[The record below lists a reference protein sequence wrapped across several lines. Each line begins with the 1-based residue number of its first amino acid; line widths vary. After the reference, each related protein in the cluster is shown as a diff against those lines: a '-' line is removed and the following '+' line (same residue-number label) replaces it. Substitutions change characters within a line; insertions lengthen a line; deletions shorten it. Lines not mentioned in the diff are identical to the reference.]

1 MADNQK
7 LSNRA
12 GLPPLLAQLQQK
24 LKDKFERETVQ
35 LPGSEPKSNDYESE
49 EVLLDDV
56 FVKLN
61 ILSKSQLDRIAGHE
75 AAQGSVSEMERMA
88 HTFSRGA
95 ARKKPIQLGQI
106 LRLASKRRRRLLK
119 MLGVRVLALAGA
131 GVGKTTSF
139 LKKGALE
146 WAEGNIWKNID
157 LLFALPLRKPSV
169 HLAKTLAELL
179 DLEGHGFHRQTDRE
193 EICDYIS
200 KNLNR
205 VCIILDGLDEVNLS
219 QCSDFVLEII
229 QGVSMDGVRLIVTSR
244 PSIPVL
250 QLAKKHPFNERLEVL
265 GFSQEDV
272 AQYVGKVLRS
282 DDAEEVMKQV
292 NATPS
297 LAGLMQIPLNAANIC
312 MLYRQ
317 GVKTLPTSMPS
328 VVTSVIHQVIK
339 QNQGKDLD
347 SMDADEDFLELDPML
362 LDPVKE
368 LAAFAFCTLVHKVFV
383 FEKCHFIQHKLSK
396 EALSLG
402 LLVAC
407 DKNSPH
413 SQPQFVFYHLSMHEG
428 LAAHHVAS
436 FLTCADDVT
445 WLVDTLGGLSGHL
458 NTFWRFLAAKLD
470 LPSVNS
476 MIGALLSTPNI
487 KTGSGGQYLVDE
499 TAGSIEIGLV
509 SRCLVN
515 ESEGSKDEHT
525 SGVRHFLSASHFEIR
540 NLADDISSHMDITSA
555 ETLAERLLKGVVPGS
570 GTAAVR
576 AAMQQGRPLTGV
588 EFLRE
593 LLFFW
598 KSRVPRASSHM
609 LYCAISDFDKAMA
622 TKCFPD
628 FGSLTASCSDSQSRK
643 PVYQNSEDGKQL
655 LLLSCHCYREFCTS
669 NGVFPIMERLYLAL
683 EKSSSFDLAQSHLTS
698 SDCQA
703 VGLVLQH
710 YNSVISVISFVFCEL
725 GDIGY
730 SQLAGGLE
738 MCRNLRLLL
747 LKGNNLTD
755 QHASHIAMVI
765 RNNAATLRN
774 LDTSFNK
781 LSSAGNAEMHNHTHR
796 CEQLRIIGMGGSGC
810 TDSSLNISTLC
821 TVLSGC
827 QHVTELFLTEYSLD
841 VEGLVQLFT
850 LLSGRECTCLSLG
863 KIGLDESYAPV
874 INLLLQDHRDFL
886 GYLVLTGND
895 LSLEFLFNIYDELRQ
910 CTRLQ
915 QCHLGNCGLSSM
927 SLSVL
932 ASSLPYWPELKTLV
946 LASNDF
952 TEAADVCESFV
963 AAVQSCTELQKLF
976 MPDRGFVNA
985 DFAAALDALADD
997 RLKVVFE
1004 DGSYW
1009 YMDCDD
1015 GGTSSGCFVEDEEES
1030 DDDSD

>member
-1 MADNQK
+1 MAENQK

-24 LKDKFERETVQ
+24 LKDKFEKETVQ

-49 EVLLDDV
+49 EVLLGDV

-61 ILSKSQLDRIAGHE
+61 ILSKSELDQIAGHE

-95 ARKKPIQLGQI
+95 ARMKSIQLGQI

-119 MLGVRVLALAGA
+119 KLGVRVLALAGA

-146 WAEGNIWKNID
+146 WAEGNIWTNID

-169 HLAKTLAELL
+169 HLAKTMAELL

-205 VCIILDGLDEVNLS
+205 VCIILDGLDEINLS
-219 QCSDFVLEII
+219 QCSDFVLEIV

-272 AQYVGKVLRS
+272 AQYVGKVLQS

-292 NATPS
+292 NGSPS

-312 MLYRQ
+312 MLYRS
-317 GVKTLPTSMPS
+317 GVKTLPTSMPPI
-328 VVTSVIHQVIK
+328 VTSVIHQVIK

-368 LAAFAFCTLVHKVFV
+368 LAAFAFRTLVDKVLV
-383 FEKCHFIQHKLSK
+383 FEKRHFVEHKLSK

-436 FLTCADDVT
+436 FLTCTDDVT

-487 KTGSGGQYLVDE
+487 ETGSGGQCLVDE
-499 TAGSIEIGLV
+499 TAGSIEY
-509 SRCLVN
+509 
-515 ESEGSKDEHT
+515 HA
-525 SGVRHFLSASHFEIR
+525 SGVRHFLSASHAEICK
-540 NLADDISSHMDITSA
+540 LADNISSHMDISSA
-555 ETLAERLLKGVVPGS
+555 ERLAERLLEGVVPGS

-576 AAMQQGRPLTGV
+576 AVMQQGRPLTGV

-609 LYCAISDFDKAMA
+609 LHCAISDFDKTMA

-628 FGSLTASCSDSQSRK
+628 FGRLTADSSSRK

-655 LLLSCHCYREFCTS
+655 LLLSCHCYREFCIS
-669 NGVFPIMERLYLAL
+669 NGVFPIMESLYLAL
-683 EKSSSFDLAQSHLTS
+683 EKSSLFHFDHSHLTL

-703 VGLVLQH
+703 VGLVLQR
-710 YNSVISVISFVFCEL
+710 YYSVISGASFVSCEL
-725 GDIGY
+725 GDVGY
-730 SQLAGGLE
+730 SQLADGVE
-738 MCRNLRLLL
+738 MCRNLKILRLQ
-747 LKGNNLTD
+747 GNNLTD

-765 RNNAATLRN
+765 RNNAATLIN

-781 LSSAGNAEMHNHTHR
+781 FSSAGNAAMHNHTHR
-796 CEQLRIIGMGGSGC
+796 CEQLCVIGMGGSGC
-810 TDSSLNISTLC
+810 TDSSLNITTLC

-827 QHVTELFLTEYSLD
+827 QHVTRLYLAEYSLD

-850 LLSGRECTCLSLG
+850 LLSGRECTHLTLS

-874 INLLLQDHRDFL
+874 IKLLLQYHRDWL
-886 GYLVLTGND
+886 KCLILTGND
-895 LSLEFLFNIYDELRQ
+895 LSLEFLFNIYDGLCR

-915 QCHLGNCGLSSM
+915 HCHLANCGLSSM

-932 ASSLPYWPELKTLV
+932 ASLLPYWPELETLG
-946 LASNDF
+946 LANNDF
-952 TEAADVCESFV
+952 TEVADVCESFV
-963 AAVQSCTELQKLF
+963 AAVQSCTELQTLL

-997 RLKVVFE
+997 RLKVLFE
-1004 DGSYW
+1004 DESYW
-1009 YMDCDD
+1009 QMDCDD
-1015 GGTSSGCFVEDEEES
+1015 GGTSSGFSVEDEEES
-1030 DDDSD
+1030 DDDSA

>member
-12 GLPPLLAQLQQK
+12 GLPPLLAQLRQK
-24 LKDKFERETVQ
+24 LKDKFEKETVQ

-95 ARKKPIQLGQI
+95 ARMKPIQLGQI

-119 MLGVRVLALAGA
+119 KLGVRVLALAGA

-169 HLAKTLAELL
+169 HLAKNLAELL

-272 AQYVGKVLRS
+272 AQFVGKILRS

-292 NATPS
+292 NASPS

-312 MLYRQ
+312 MLYRS
-317 GVKTLPTSMPS
+317 GVKILPTSMPS

-339 QNQGKDLD
+339 QNQEKNLEEL
-347 SMDADEDFLELDPML
+347 DADEDFSKLDPML

-368 LAAFAFCTLVHKVFV
+368 LAAFAFRTLVDKVLV
-383 FEKCHFIQHKLSK
+383 FEKRHFIEHKLSK

-487 KTGSGGQYLVDE
+487 ETGP
-499 TAGSIEIGLV
+499 V
-509 SRCLVN
+509 SQCLVE
-515 ESEGSKDEHT
+515 ESEGSKDQHT
-525 SGVRHFLSASHFEIR
+525 SAVRHLFSASHAEICK
-540 NLADDISSHMDITSA
+540 LTDDISSHIDITSA
-555 ETLAERLLKGVVPGS
+555 ERLAERLLEGVVPGS

-609 LYCAISDFDKAMA
+609 LHCAISDFDKAMA

-628 FGSLTASCSDSQSRK
+628 FGGLTASCSDSQPRE
-643 PVYQNSEDGKQL
+643 PVNPESEDGQQL
-655 LLLSCHCYREFCTS
+655 VLVSCHCYREFCIS
-669 NGVFPIMERLYLAL
+669 NGVFPIMESLYLAL
-683 EKSSSFDLAQSHLTS
+683 EKSSSFDLARSHLTL

-703 VGLVLQH
+703 VGLALQH
-710 YNSVISVISFVFCEL
+710 YNSAISQISFFFCAL
-725 GDIGY
+725 DDVGY
-730 SQLAGGLE
+730 SQLADGLE
-738 MCRNLRLLL
+738 LCRNLKVLHLQ
-747 LKGNNLTD
+747 GNNLTD
-755 QHASHIAMVI
+755 QHASRITIVI
-765 RNNAATLRN
+765 RNNAATLRK

-781 LSSAGNAEMHNHTHR
+781 FSSAGNATMHQHTHR
-796 CEQLRIIGMGGSGC
+796 CEQLRTIGMGGSGC
-810 TDSSLNISTLC
+810 TDTSLNISTLC

-827 QHVTELFLTEYSLD
+827 QHVTVFYLAEYSLD

-850 LLSGRECTCLSLG
+850 LLSSRECRCLGLRR
-863 KIGLDESYAPV
+863 IGLDVSYAPV
-874 INLLLQDHRDFL
+874 IKLLLQDHRDFL
-886 GYLVLTGND
+886 KYLSLAGND
-895 LSLEFLFNIYDELRQ
+895 LSLEFLFNIYDELCQ
-910 CTRLQ
+910 CTYLQ
-915 QCHLGNCGLSSM
+915 VCHLANCGLSSM

-932 ASSLPYWPELKTLV
+932 ASLLPYWPQLTTLA
-946 LASNDF
+946 LQNNDF

-963 AAVQSCTELQKLF
+963 AAVQSCAELKLLI
-976 MPDRGFVNA
+976 MTDRGFVNA
-985 DFAAALDALADD
+985 DLAAALDALADD

-1004 DGSYW
+1004 DESYW
-1009 YMDCDD
+1009 HMDCDN
-1015 GGTSSGCFVEDEEES
+1015 GGTSSGFSVEVEEES
-1030 DDDSD
+1030 DDDSA

>member
-1 MADNQK
+1 MADLK
-7 LSNRA
+7 KTVPTETK
-12 GLPPLLAQLQQK
+12 LPPQLAQLQQK
-24 LKDKFERETVQ
+24 LKDKYVKETVQ
-35 LPGSEPKSNDYESE
+35 LPGSEPKSNDYESK

-95 ARKKPIQLGQI
+95 ARMKPIQLGQI

-119 MLGVRVLALAGA
+119 KLGVRVLALAGA

-146 WAEGNIWKNID
+146 WAQGNIWENID

-169 HLAKTLAELL
+169 HLAKNLAELL

-205 VCIILDGLDEVNLS
+205 VCIILDGLDEINLS

-272 AQYVGKVLRS
+272 AQYVGKILRS

-292 NATPS
+292 NASPS

-312 MLYRQ
+312 MLYRS

-328 VVTSVIHQVIK
+328 VVTSVLHQVIK
-339 QNQGKDLD
+339 QNQEKKLEE
-347 SMDADEDFLELDPML
+347 MDADEDFSKLDPMM

-368 LAAFAFCTLVHKVFV
+368 LAAFAFRTLVDKVLV
-383 FEKCHFIQHKLSK
+383 FEKHHFIEHKLSK

-428 LAAHHVAS
+428 LAAYHVAS

-470 LPSVNS
+470 RLSVNS
-476 MIGALLSTPNI
+476 MIGALLSTLN
-487 KTGSGGQYLVDE
+487 
-499 TAGSIEIGLV
+499 IEIGLV
-509 SRCLVN
+509 SRCQLE
-515 ESEGSKDEHT
+515 ESEGSKDQHT
-525 SGVRHFLSASHFEIR
+525 SGVRHFLSASHIDICK
-540 NLADDISSHMDITSA
+540 LADDISSHMDISSA
-555 ETLAERLLKGVVPGS
+555 ERLAERLLEGVVPGS

-576 AAMQQGRPLTGV
+576 AAMQQGRALTGV

-609 LYCAISDFDKAMA
+609 LHCAISDFNKAMA

-628 FGSLTASCSDSQSRK
+628 FGGLTASCSDSQSRK
-643 PVYQNSEDGKQL
+643 PVDHRSVDGQQL
-655 LLLSCHCYREFCTS
+655 LLLSCHCYREFCIS
-669 NGVFPIMERLYLAL
+669 NGVFPIMESLYLAL
-683 EKSSSFDLAQSHLTS
+683 EGSYLFTFAQSHLTL

-710 YNSVISVISFVFCEL
+710 YNSVISRIVFFFCEI

-730 SQLAGGLE
+730 SQLADGLE
-738 MCRNLRLLL
+738 ICGNLQSLYLV
-747 LKGNNLTD
+747 GNNLTD
-755 QHASHIAMVI
+755 QHASHIAVVI
-765 RNNAATLRN
+765 RNNAATLMN

-781 LSSAGNAEMHNHTHR
+781 FSSAGNAAMHNHTHR
-796 CEQLRIIGMGGSGC
+796 CEPLRTIGMGGSGC

-827 QHVTELFLTEYSLD
+827 QHVVRLDLIEYSLD
-841 VEGLVQLFT
+841 LEGLVQLFT
-850 LLSGRECTCLSLG
+850 LLSGRECICLSLS

-886 GYLVLTGND
+886 EYLSLSGND
-895 LSLEFLFNIYDELRQ
+895 LSLEFLFNIYDELCQ

-915 QCHLGNCGLSSM
+915 QCHLANCGLSSM

-932 ASSLPYWPELKTLV
+932 ASLLPYWPKLDTLV
-946 LASNDF
+946 LANNDF

-963 AAVQSCTELQKLF
+963 AAVQSCAVLRLLI

-985 DFAAALDALADD
+985 DLAAALDALADN
-997 RLKVVFE
+997 RLEVSFE
-1004 DGSYW
+1004 DDSYW
-1009 YMDCDD
+1009 HMDSDD
-1015 GGTSSGCFVEDEEES
+1015 GGTSSGFSVEDEEES
-1030 DDDSD
+1030 DDDSA

>member
-24 LKDKFERETVQ
+24 LKDKFEKETVQ

-95 ARKKPIQLGQI
+95 ARMKPIQLGQI

-119 MLGVRVLALAGA
+119 KLGVRVLALAGA

-169 HLAKTLAELL
+169 HLAKDLEELL
-179 DLEGHGFHRQTDRE
+179 DLKDHGFHRLADRE
-193 EICDYIS
+193 EICDYVS

-205 VCIILDGLDEVNLS
+205 VCIILDGLDEINLS
-219 QCSDFVLEII
+219 QCSDFVLKII
-229 QGVSMDGVRLIVTSR
+229 QGVSLDGVRLIVTSR

-292 NATPS
+292 NASPS

-312 MLYRQ
+312 MLYRS

-339 QNQGKDLD
+339 QNQEKKLEEL
-347 SMDADEDFLELDPML
+347 DADEDFSKLDPML

-368 LAAFAFCTLVHKVFV
+368 LAAFAFRTLVDKVLV
-383 FEKCHFIQHKLSK
+383 FEKHHFTEHKLSK

-407 DKNSPH
+407 DNNSPH

-487 KTGSGGQYLVDE
+487 ETGSGSQCLVDE
-499 TAGSIEIGLV
+499 TAGSI
-509 SRCLVN
+509 
-515 ESEGSKDEHT
+515 DYHT
-525 SGVRHFLSASHFEIR
+525 SGVRHFLSASHAEICK
-540 NLADDISSHMDITSA
+540 LADNISSHMDISSA
-555 ETLAERLLKGVVPGS
+555 ERLAERLLEGVVPGS

-576 AAMQQGRPLTGV
+576 AAMQQGRSLTGV

-609 LYCAISDFDKAMA
+609 LHCAISAFDKAMA

-628 FGSLTASCSDSQSRK
+628 FGRLTADSSSRK
-643 PVYQNSEDGKQL
+643 PVCQKSEDGKHL
-655 LLLSCHCYREFCTS
+655 LLLSCHCYREFCIS
-669 NGVFPIMERLYLAL
+669 NGVFPIMESLYLAL
-683 EKSSSFDLAQSHLTS
+683 EKSYSFDFELSHLTL

-710 YNSVISVISFVFCEL
+710 YSSVISQIHFSSCEL
-725 GDIGY
+725 GDTGY
-730 SQLAGGLE
+730 SQLADGLE
-738 MCRNLRLLL
+738 MCRNLKFLLL
-747 LKGNNLTD
+747 ACNNLTD

-765 RNNAATLRN
+765 RNNTATLIC

-781 LSSAGNAEMHNHTHR
+781 FSSAGNAAMHNHTHR
-796 CEQLRIIGMGGSGC
+796 CEQLRIIGMGGSSC
-810 TDSSLNISTLC
+810 TDSSLNISTPC

-827 QHVTELFLTEYSLD
+827 QHVTRLDLTEYSLD
-841 VEGLVQLFT
+841 VEGLIQLFT
-850 LLSGRECTCLSLG
+850 LLSGRKCTYLTLS

-886 GYLVLTGND
+886 KYLSLTGND
-895 LSLEFLFNIYDELRQ
+895 LSLEFLFNIYDELCQ

-915 QCHLGNCGLSSM
+915 RCHLGNCGLSSM

-932 ASSLPYWPELKTLV
+932 ASLLPYWPELETLV
-946 LASNDF
+946 LANNDF

-963 AAVQSCTELQKLF
+963 AAVQSCTELQKLL

-985 DFAAALDALADD
+985 DLAAALDALADN
-997 RLKVVFE
+997 RLEVAFE
-1004 DGSYW
+1004 DDSYW
-1009 YMDCDD
+1009 HMDSGD
-1015 GGTSSGCFVEDEEES
+1015 GGTSSGFSVEDEEES
-1030 DDDSD
+1030 DDDSA

>member
-1 MADNQK
+1 MADDQK

-24 LKDKFERETVQ
+24 LKDKFEKETVQ
-35 LPGSEPKSNDYESE
+35 LPGSEPKSNDYKSE

-75 AAQGSVSEMERMA
+75 AAQGSISEMERMA

-95 ARKKPIQLGQI
+95 ARLQPIQLGQI

-119 MLGVRVLALAGA
+119 KLGVRVLALAGA

-146 WAEGNIWKNID
+146 WAEGNIWTNID

-169 HLAKTLAELL
+169 HLAKNLAELL
-179 DLEGHGFHRQTDRE
+179 DLEGHGFHRLADRE

-205 VCIILDGLDEVNLS
+205 VCIILDGLDEINLS

-250 QLAKKHPFNERLEVL
+250 QLAKKHPFNERVEVL

-292 NATPS
+292 NASPS

-312 MLYRQ
+312 MLYRS

-339 QNQGKDLD
+339 QNQEKKLEEL
-347 SMDADEDFLELDPML
+347 DADEDFSKLDPML

-368 LAAFAFCTLVHKVFV
+368 LAAFAFRTLVNKVLV
-383 FEKCHFIQHKLSK
+383 FEKHHFVEHKLSK

-470 LPSVNS
+470 LLSMNS

-487 KTGSGGQYLVDE
+487 E
-499 TAGSIEIGLV
+499 TGLV
-509 SRCLVN
+509 SQCLVEEN
-515 ESEGSKDEHT
+515 KGSKDQHT
-525 SGVRHFLSASHFEIR
+525 SGVRHFLSASHVEICK
-540 NLADDISSHMDITSA
+540 LADDISSHMDISSA
-555 ETLAERLLKGVVPGS
+555 ERLAERLLEGVVPGS

-609 LYCAISDFDKAMA
+609 LHCAISDFDKAMA

-628 FGSLTASCSDSQSRK
+628 FGRLPAPCSDSQPRE
-643 PVYQNSEDGKQL
+643 PVNPKSEDGKQL
-655 LLLSCHCYREFCTS
+655 LLLSFHCYREFCIS
-669 NGVFPIMERLYLAL
+669 NGVFPIMESLYLAL
-683 EKSSSFDLAQSHLTS
+683 EKSSSFEFAQSHLTF

-703 VGLVLQH
+703 VGLVLQ
-710 YNSVISVISFVFCEL
+710 YYTSAISKISFFFCEL
-725 GDIGY
+725 DDIKY
-730 SQLAGGLE
+730 SQLADGLE
-738 MCRNLRLLL
+738 LCRNLRLLHL
-747 LKGNNLTD
+747 QGNNLTD
-755 QHASHIAMVI
+755 QHASHITMVI

-781 LSSAGNAEMHNHTHR
+781 FSSAGNATMHQHTHR
-796 CEQLRIIGMGGSGC
+796 CEQLRTIGIGGSGC

-821 TVLSGC
+821 TMLSGC
-827 QHVTELFLTEYSLD
+827 QHVTGFYLTEYSLD

-850 LLSGRECTCLSLG
+850 LLAGRECRCLGLR
-863 KIGLDESYAPV
+863 KIGLNESYAPV

-886 GYLVLTGND
+886 KYLSLAGND
-895 LSLEFLFNIYDELRQ
+895 LSPEFLLNIYGELCQ
-910 CTRLQ
+910 CTHLQ
-915 QCHLGNCGLSSM
+915 HCHLANCGLSSM

-932 ASSLPYWPELKTLV
+932 ALALPYWPELSYFDV
-946 LASNDF
+946 SNNDF
-952 TEAADVCESFV
+952 TEEVDACESIV
-963 AAVQSCTELQKLF
+963 AAVQSCAELKLLK

-985 DFAAALDALADD
+985 DFAAALAAMAGS
-997 RLKVVFE
+997 RLKVVFRDE
-1004 DGSYW
+1004 LYW

-1015 GGTSSGCFVEDEEES
+1015 GDTSSGLSVEEDEEES
-1030 DDDSD
+1030 DDDSA

>member
-1 MADNQK
+1 MADLK
-7 LSNRA
+7 KTVPTETK
-12 GLPPLLAQLQQK
+12 LPPQLAQLQQK
-24 LKDKFERETVQ
+24 LKDKYVKETVQ
-35 LPGSEPKSNDYESE
+35 LPGSEPKSNDYESK

-95 ARKKPIQLGQI
+95 ARMKPIQLGQI

-119 MLGVRVLALAGA
+119 KLGVRVLALAGA

-146 WAEGNIWKNID
+146 WAQGNIWENID

-169 HLAKTLAELL
+169 HLAKNLAELL
-179 DLEGHGFHRQTDRE
+179 DLEGHGFHRQTGRE

-205 VCIILDGLDEVNLS
+205 VCIILDGLDEINLS

-272 AQYVGKVLRS
+272 AQYVGKILRS

-292 NATPS
+292 NASPS

-312 MLYRQ
+312 MLYWS

-339 QNQGKDLD
+339 QNQEKKLEE
-347 SMDADEDFLELDPML
+347 MDADEDFSKLDPMM

-368 LAAFAFCTLVHKVFV
+368 LAAFAFRTLVDKVLV
-383 FEKCHFIQHKLSK
+383 FEKHHFIEHKLSK

-428 LAAHHVAS
+428 LAAYHVAS

-470 LPSVNS
+470 RLSVNS
-476 MIGALLSTPNI
+476 MIGALLSTLN
-487 KTGSGGQYLVDE
+487 
-499 TAGSIEIGLV
+499 IEIGLV
-509 SRCLVN
+509 SRCQLE
-515 ESEGSKDEHT
+515 ESEGSKDQHT
-525 SGVRHFLSASHFEIR
+525 SGVRHFLSASHIDICK
-540 NLADDISSHMDITSA
+540 LADDISSHMDISSA
-555 ETLAERLLKGVVPGS
+555 ERLAERLLEGVVQGS

-576 AAMQQGRPLTGV
+576 AAMQQGRALTGV

-609 LYCAISDFDKAMA
+609 LHCAISDFNKAMA

-628 FGSLTASCSDSQSRK
+628 FGGLTASCSDSQSRK
-643 PVYQNSEDGKQL
+643 PVDHRSVDGQQL
-655 LLLSCHCYREFCTS
+655 LLLSCHCYREFCIS
-669 NGVFPIMERLYLAL
+669 NGVFPIMESLYLAL
-683 EKSSSFDLAQSHLTS
+683 EGSYLFTFAQSHLTL

-710 YNSVISVISFVFCEL
+710 YNSVISRIVFFFCEI

-730 SQLAGGLE
+730 SQLADGLE
-738 MCRNLRLLL
+738 ICGNLQSLYLV
-747 LKGNNLTD
+747 GNNLTD
-755 QHASHIAMVI
+755 QHASHIAVVI
-765 RNNAATLRN
+765 RNNAATLMN
-774 LDTSFNK
+774 LDTSFNTF
-781 LSSAGNAEMHNHTHR
+781 SSAGNAAMHNHTHR
-796 CEQLRIIGMGGSGC
+796 CEPLRTIGMGGSGC

-827 QHVTELFLTEYSLD
+827 QHIVRLDLIEYSLD
-841 VEGLVQLFT
+841 LEGLVQLFT
-850 LLSGRECTCLSLG
+850 LLSGRECTCLSLS

-886 GYLVLTGND
+886 EYLSLSGND
-895 LSLEFLFNIYDELRQ
+895 LSLEFLFNIYDELCQ

-915 QCHLGNCGLSSM
+915 FCHLANCGLSSM

-932 ASSLPYWPELKTLV
+932 ASLLPYWPKLDTLV
-946 LASNDF
+946 LANNDF

-963 AAVQSCTELQKLF
+963 AAVQSCAVLRLLI

-985 DFAAALDALADD
+985 DLAAALDALADN
-997 RLKVVFE
+997 RLEVSFE
-1004 DGSYW
+1004 DDSYW
-1009 YMDCDD
+1009 HMDSDD
-1015 GGTSSGCFVEDEEES
+1015 GGTSSGFSVEDEEES
-1030 DDDSD
+1030 DDDSA

>member
-7 LSNRA
+7 LSTRA

-24 LKDKFERETVQ
+24 LKDKFEKETVQ

-49 EVLLDDV
+49 EVHLDDV

-61 ILSKSQLDRIAGHE
+61 ILSKSQLDRIAGHK

-95 ARKKPIQLGQI
+95 GRMKPIQLGQI

-119 MLGVRVLALAGA
+119 KLGVRVLALAGA

-146 WAEGNIWKNID
+146 WAEGNIWTNID

-169 HLAKTLAELL
+169 HLAKDLEEFL
-179 DLEGHGFHRQTDRE
+179 DLKGHGFHRQTDRE

-205 VCIILDGLDEVNLS
+205 MCIILDGLDEVNLS

-292 NATPS
+292 NASPS

-312 MLYRQ
+312 MLYRS

-328 VVTSVIHQVIK
+328 IVTSVIHQVIK
-339 QNQGKDLD
+339 QNQEKKLEEI
-347 SMDADEDFLELDPML
+347 DADEDFSKLDPML

-368 LAAFAFCTLVHKVFV
+368 LAAFAFRTLVDKVLV
-383 FEKCHFIQHKLSK
+383 FEKHHFIEHKLSK

-413 SQPQFVFYHLSMHEG
+413 SQPQFIFYHLSMHEG

-436 FLTCADDVT
+436 FLTCVDDVT

-476 MIGALLSTPNI
+476 MIGALLNTPN
-487 KTGSGGQYLVDE
+487 TEV
-499 TAGSIEIGLV
+499 GLV
-509 SRCLVN
+509 SRCLVE
-515 ESEGSKDEHT
+515 ESEGSKDQHM
-525 SGVRHFLSASHFEIR
+525 SGVRHFLSASHIEICK
-540 NLADDISSHMDITSA
+540 LADDISSHMDITSA
-555 ETLAERLLKGVVPGS
+555 ERLAERLLEGVVPGS

-598 KSRVPRASSHM
+598 KSRVPRASSHI
-609 LYCAISDFDKAMA
+609 LHSAISDFDKAMA
-622 TKCFPD
+622 AKCFPD
-628 FGSLTASCSDSQSRK
+628 FGRLTASCSDSQPRE
-643 PVYQNSEDGKQL
+643 PVNPESGDGQQL
-655 LLLSCHCYREFCTS
+655 LLLSCHCYREFCIS
-669 NGVFPIMERLYLAL
+669 NEVFPIMKSLYLAL
-683 EKSSSFDLAQSHLTS
+683 EQSSFDFAQSHLTL

-710 YNSVISVISFVFCEL
+710 YNSVISAVSFFFCEL

-730 SQLAGGLE
+730 SQLADGLE
-738 MCRNLRLLL
+738 MCRNLRLLHL
-747 LKGNNLTD
+747 QENNLTD
-755 QHASHIAMVI
+755 QYASHISMVI
-765 RNNAATLRN
+765 RNNAAKLRN
-774 LDTSFNK
+774 LVTSFNK
-781 LSSAGNAEMHNHTHR
+781 FSSAGNTAMHNHTHR
-796 CEQLRIIGMGGSGC
+796 CEHLRNIGMGGSGC
-810 TDSSLNISTLC
+810 TDISLNITTLC

-827 QHVTELFLTEYSLD
+827 QHITQLDVTEYSLD

-850 LLSGRECTCLSLG
+850 LLSGRECTCLSLS
-863 KIGLDESYAPV
+863 KVGLDESYAPA

-886 GYLVLTGND
+886 ESLCLSGND

-910 CTRLQ
+910 CTHLQ
-915 QCHLGNCGLSSM
+915 VCHLGNCGLSSVL
-927 SLSVL
+927 LSVL
-932 ASSLPYWPELKTLV
+932 ASLLPYWPELTTFV
-946 LASNDF
+946 LANNDF
-952 TEAADVCESFV
+952 TEAADGCESFV
-963 AAVQSCTELQKLF
+963 AAVQSCTDLQKLF

-985 DFAAALDALADD
+985 DLAAALDALAGR

-1004 DGSYW
+1004 DDSYW
-1009 YMDCDD
+1009 HLDCDD
-1015 GGTSSGCFVEDEEES
+1015 GGTSSGFYAEDEEES
-1030 DDDSD
+1030 DDDSA

>member
-7 LSNRA
+7 LSSRA

-24 LKDKFERETVQ
+24 LKDKFEKETVQ

-95 ARKKPIQLGQI
+95 ARMKSIQLGQI

-119 MLGVRVLALAGA
+119 KLGVRVLALAGA

-169 HLAKTLAELL
+169 HLAKNLAELL
-179 DLEGHGFHRQTDRE
+179 DLEGHGFHSQTDRE
-193 EICDYIS
+193 EICGYIS

-229 QGVSMDGVRLIVTSR
+229 QGVSMDGVRLNVTSR

-272 AQYVGKVLRS
+272 AQYVGKILRS

-292 NATPS
+292 NASPS

-312 MLYRQ
+312 MLYRS

-339 QNQGKDLD
+339 QNQEKKLEE
-347 SMDADEDFLELDPML
+347 MDADEDFSKLDPML

-368 LAAFAFCTLVHKVFV
+368 LAAFAFRTLVDKVLV
-383 FEKCHFIQHKLSK
+383 FEKRHFTEHKLSK

-436 FLTCADDVT
+436 FLTCTDDVT

-470 LPSVNS
+470 QPSVNS

-487 KTGSGGQYLVDE
+487 ETGSGGQCLVDE
-499 TAGSIEIGLV
+499 TAGSI
-509 SRCLVN
+509 
-515 ESEGSKDEHT
+515 DYHA
-525 SGVRHFLSASHFEIR
+525 SGVRHFLSANHAEICK
-540 NLADDISSHMDITSA
+540 LADTISSHMDISSA
-555 ETLAERLLKGVVPGS
+555 ERLAERLLEGVVPGS

-576 AAMQQGRPLTGV
+576 AAMQQGRPLTGA

-609 LYCAISDFDKAMA
+609 LHCAISDFDKAMA

-628 FGSLTASCSDSQSRK
+628 FGRLTTDSSSRK
-643 PVYQNSEDGKQL
+643 PVYQNSKDSKQL
-655 LLLSCHCYREFCTS
+655 LLLSCHCYREFCIS
-669 NGVFPIMERLYLAL
+669 NGVFPIMESLYLAL
-683 EKSSSFDLAQSHLTS
+683 EKSFSFDFDLSHLTL

-710 YNSVISVISFVFCEL
+710 YNSAISQISFFFSDI
-725 GDIGY
+725 GDAGY
-730 SQLAGGLE
+730 SQLADGLE
-738 MCRNLRLLL
+738 MCRNLKLLDL
-747 LKGNNLTD
+747 AGNNLTD

-765 RNNAATLRN
+765 RNNTATLRE

-781 LSSAGNAEMHNHTHR
+781 FSSAGNATLHQHTQL

-810 TDSSLNISTLC
+810 TDNSLNISTLC

-827 QHVTELFLTEYSLD
+827 QHVTGFYLAEYSLD

-850 LLSGRECTCLSLG
+850 LLSGRECTRLNLH

-874 INLLLQDHRDFL
+874 IKLLLQDHRDFL
-886 GYLVLTGND
+886 KYLTLAGND
-895 LSLEFLFNIYDELRQ
+895 LSLEFLFNIYDELCQ
-910 CTRLQ
+910 CTHLQ
-915 QCHLGNCGLSSM
+915 HCHLFNCGLSSM

-932 ASSLPYWPELKTLV
+932 ASSLPYWPELEA
-946 LASNDF
+946 LALANNDF

-963 AAVQSCTELQKLF
+963 AAIQSCTELQKLI

-985 DFAAALDALADD
+985 DLAAALGKVDD
-997 RLKVVFE
+997 SRLKVVFE
-1004 DGSYW
+1004 DDSYW
-1009 YMDCDD
+1009 RLDCDD
-1015 GGTSSGCFVEDEEES
+1015 GGTSSGFSVENEEES
-1030 DDDSD
+1030 DDDSA

>member
-1 MADNQK
+1 MTDLKNTAPTETK
-7 LSNRA
+7 L
-12 GLPPLLAQLQQK
+12 PHLLAQLQQK
-24 LKDKFERETVQ
+24 LKDVFVKETVQ

-95 ARKKPIQLGQI
+95 ARMKPIQLGQI

-119 MLGVRVLALAGA
+119 KLGVRVLALAGA

-139 LKKGALE
+139 LKKAALE

-169 HLAKTLAELL
+169 HLAKDLEELL
-179 DLEGHGFHRQTDRE
+179 DLKGHGFHRQTDRE

-200 KNLNR
+200 KNLKR
-205 VCIILDGLDEVNLS
+205 VCIILDGLDEIHLS

-229 QGVSMDGVRLIVTSR
+229 QGISMDGVRLIVTSR

-265 GFSQEDV
+265 GFSPEDV
-272 AQYVGKVLRS
+272 AQYVGKILRS

-292 NATPS
+292 NASPS

-312 MLYRQ
+312 MLYRS

-339 QNQGKDLD
+339 QNQEKKLEE
-347 SMDADEDFLELDPML
+347 MDADEDFSKLDPML

-368 LAAFAFCTLVHKVFV
+368 LAAFAFRTLVDKVLV
-383 FEKCHFIQHKLSK
+383 FEKHHFIEHKLPK

-487 KTGSGGQYLVDE
+487 
-499 TAGSIEIGLV
+499 EIGLV
-509 SRCLVN
+509 SRCLVE
-515 ESEGSKDEHT
+515 ESEGSKDQHT
-525 SGVRHFLSASHFEIR
+525 SGVRHFVSASHIEICK
-540 NLADDISSHMDITSA
+540 LADDMSSHMDISSA
-555 ETLAERLLKGVVPGS
+555 ERLAERLLEGVVPGS

-609 LYCAISDFDKAMA
+609 LHCAISDFDKAMA

-628 FGSLTASCSDSQSRK
+628 FGRLTADSSSRK

-655 LLLSCHCYREFCTS
+655 LLLSCHCFREFCIS
-669 NGVFPIMERLYLAL
+669 NGVFPIMESLNLAL
-683 EKSSSFDLAQSHLTS
+683 EKSSSFDFARSHLTL

-710 YNSVISVISFVFCEL
+710 YNSVISQIIFFFCEL
-725 GDIGY
+725 DDIGY
-730 SQLAGGLE
+730 RQLADGLE
-738 MCRNLRLLL
+738 MCRNLKLLFL
-747 LKGNNLTD
+747 AGNNLTD
-755 QHASHIAMVI
+755 QHASHIALVI
-765 RNNAATLRN
+765 RNNTATLRN
-774 LDTSFNK
+774 LETSFNK
-781 LSSAGNAEMHNHTHR
+781 FSSAGNATVHHHTHI
-796 CEQLRIIGMGGSGC
+796 CEQLVCIGMGSSGC
-810 TDSSLNISTLC
+810 TDISLNISTLY

-827 QHVTELFLTEYSLD
+827 QHVTRLDLTEYSLD

-850 LLSGRECTCLSLG
+850 LLSGRECTSLSLR

-874 INLLLQDHRDFL
+874 IKLLLRDHRDFL
-886 GYLVLTGND
+886 KYLVLTGND
-895 LSLEFLFNIYDELRQ
+895 LSMDLLFNIYDELCQ

-915 QCHLGNCGLSSM
+915 LCRLANCGLSSM

-932 ASSLPYWPELKTLV
+932 ASSLPYWPELDTLV
-946 LASNDF
+946 LANNDF
-952 TEAADVCESFV
+952 TEVADVCESFV
-963 AAVQSCTELQKLF
+963 AAVQSCAELKLLI

-985 DFAAALDALADD
+985 DFAAALDALADKK
-997 RLKVVFE
+997 LEVVFE
-1004 DGSYW
+1004 DESYW
-1009 YMDCDD
+1009 HMDCDD
-1015 GGTSSGCFVEDEEES
+1015 GGTRSGFSVEDEKES
-1030 DDDSD
+1030 DDDSA

>member
-1 MADNQK
+1 MEHVKAKGTESTENT
-7 LSNRA
+7 
-12 GLPPLLAQLQQK
+12 LPPLLSCLQNK
-24 LKDKFERETVQ
+24 LKDKFQKETVQ

-95 ARKKPIQLGQI
+95 ARMKPIQLGQI
-106 LRLASKRRRRLLK
+106 IRLASKRRRRLLK
-119 MLGVRVLALAGA
+119 KLGVRVLALAGA

-169 HLAKTLAELL
+169 HLAKDLEELL
-179 DLEGHGFHRQTDRE
+179 DLKGHGFHRQTDRE

-205 VCIILDGLDEVNLS
+205 VCIILDGLDEVNSS

-292 NATPS
+292 NASPS

-312 MLYRQ
+312 MLYRS

-339 QNQGKDLD
+339 QNQEKKLEEL
-347 SMDADEDFLELDPML
+347 DADEDFSKLDPL
-362 LDPVKE
+362 FLDPVKE
-368 LAAFAFCTLVHKVFV
+368 LAAFAFRTLVDKVLV
-383 FEKCHFIQHKLSK
+383 FEKCHFIEHKLSK

-487 KTGSGGQYLVDE
+487 
-499 TAGSIEIGLV
+499 EIGLV
-509 SRCLVN
+509 SRCLVE
-515 ESEGSKDEHT
+515 ESEGSKDQYT
-525 SGVRHFLSASHFEIR
+525 SGVRHFVSASHIDICK
-540 NLADDISSHMDITSA
+540 LADEMSSHMDISSA
-555 ETLAERLLKGVVPGS
+555 ERLAERLLEGVVPGS

-609 LYCAISDFDKAMA
+609 LHSAISDFDKTMAM
-622 TKCFPD
+622 KCFPD
-628 FGSLTASCSDSQSRK
+628 FGRLTASCSDSQEREY
-643 PVYQNSEDGKQL
+643 VNHRSEDGEQL
-655 LLLSCHCYREFCTS
+655 LLLSCHCYREFCIA
-669 NGVFPIMERLYLAL
+669 NGAFPIMESLYLAL
-683 EKSSSFDLAQSHLTS
+683 EKSSSFDFTRSHLTL

-710 YNSVISVISFVFCEL
+710 YNSVISAVSFMFCEL
-725 GDIGY
+725 RDIGY
-730 SQLAGGLE
+730 SQLADGLE

-747 LKGNNLTD
+747 LQGNNLTD

-765 RNNAATLRN
+765 RNNATTLRN

-781 LSSAGNAEMHNHTHR
+781 FSSAGNATMHQHTHR
-796 CEQLRIIGMGGSGC
+796 CEQLRIIGIGGSGC
-810 TDSSLNISTLC
+810 TNSSLNISTLC

-827 QHVTELFLTEYSLD
+827 QHVTLFYLAEYSLD

-850 LLSGRECTCLSLG
+850 LLSGRECTCLSLR

-874 INLLLQDHRDFL
+874 INLLLRDHRDFL
-886 GYLVLTGND
+886 EYLSLTGND
-895 LSLEFLFNIYDELRQ
+895 LSLEFLFNIYDELCQ

-915 QCHLGNCGLSSM
+915 HCHLANCGLSSM

-946 LASNDF
+946 LANNDF

-963 AAVQSCTELQKLF
+963 AAVKSCAELKLLR

-985 DFAAALDALADD
+985 DFAVALDALADD
-997 RLKVVFE
+997 RLEVVFE
-1004 DGSYW
+1004 DESYW
-1009 YMDCDD
+1009 HMDCDD
-1015 GGTSSGCFVEDEEES
+1015 GGTSSGFSAEDEEES
-1030 DDDSD
+1030 DDDSA

>member
-1 MADNQK
+1 MSQRKGK
-7 LSNRA
+7 LTGTN
-12 GLPPLLAQLQQK
+12 LPPLLAQLRQK
-24 LKDKFERETVQ
+24 LRNKFEQETVQ
-35 LPGSEPKSNDYESE
+35 LPGSEPKSSDYESE
-49 EVLLDDV
+49 EVLLNDV

-95 ARKKPIQLGQI
+95 ARMKPIQLGQI

-119 MLGVRVLALAGA
+119 KLGVRVLALAGA

-146 WAEGNIWKNID
+146 WAQGNIWENID

-272 AQYVGKVLRS
+272 AQYVGRILRS
-282 DDAEEVMKQV
+282 DDAGEVMKQV
-292 NATPS
+292 NASPS

-312 MLYRQ
+312 MLYRS
-317 GVKTLPTSMPS
+317 GVKILPTSMPS

-339 QNQGKDLD
+339 QNQEKKLEEL
-347 SMDADEDFLELDPML
+347 DADEDFSKLDPVW

-368 LAAFAFCTLVHKVFV
+368 LAAFAFRTLVDKVLV
-383 FEKCHFIQHKLSK
+383 FEKHHFTEHKLSK

-436 FLTCADDVT
+436 FLTCTDDVT

-470 LPSVNS
+470 QPSVNS

-487 KTGSGGQYLVDE
+487 ETGSGGQCLVDE
-499 TAGSIEIGLV
+499 MAGSI
-509 SRCLVN
+509 
-515 ESEGSKDEHT
+515 DYHA
-525 SGVRHFLSASHFEIR
+525 SGVRHFLSASHAEICK
-540 NLADDISSHMDITSA
+540 LADNISSHMDISSA
-555 ETLAERLLKGVVPGS
+555 ERLAERLLEGVVPGS

-609 LYCAISDFDKAMA
+609 LHSAISDFDKAMA
-622 TKCFPD
+622 TKCFPE
-628 FGSLTASCSDSQSRK
+628 FGGLTADSSSRK
-643 PVYQNSEDGKQL
+643 PVNPESEDSKQL
-655 LLLSCHCYREFCTS
+655 LLLSCHCFREFCIS
-669 NGVFPIMERLYLAL
+669 NGAFPIMESLYLAL
-683 EKSSSFDLAQSHLTS
+683 EKSSSFEFVQSHLTL

-710 YNSVISVISFVFCEL
+710 YTSVISRISFFVCEI
-725 GDIGY
+725 GDTGY
-730 SQLAGGLE
+730 SQLADGLE
-738 MCRNLRLLL
+738 MCRNLKFLSMG
-747 LKGNNLTD
+747 GNNLTD

-765 RNNAATLRN
+765 QNNTATLRE
-774 LDTSFNK
+774 LDTSFTK
-781 LSSAGNAEMHNHTHR
+781 FSSAGNATLHQHTHL
-796 CEQLRIIGMGGSGC
+796 CEQLRLITMGGSGC
-810 TDSSLNISTLC
+810 TDISLNITTLC

-827 QHVTELFLTEYSLD
+827 QHVTVFYLTEYSLD

-850 LLSGRECTCLSLG
+850 LLSGRECPSLSLR

-874 INLLLQDHRDFL
+874 IKLLLRDHRDFL
-886 GYLVLTGND
+886 EYLSLSGND
-895 LSLEFLFNIYDELRQ
+895 LSLEFLFNIYDELCQ

-915 QCHLGNCGLSSM
+915 HCNLVNCGLSSM

-932 ASSLPYWPELKTLV
+932 ASSLPYWPELETLA
-946 LASNDF
+946 LANNDF

-963 AAVQSCTELQKLF
+963 AAVQSCAELKLLK
-976 MPDRGFVNA
+976 MPDRGLVNA
-985 DFAAALDALADD
+985 DLAAALDALADD

-1004 DGSYW
+1004 DESYW
-1009 YMDCDD
+1009 PMDCDN
-1015 GGTSSGCFVEDEEES
+1015 GGTSSGYSVENEEES
-1030 DDDSD
+1030 DDDSA

>member
-1 MADNQK
+1 MSHRKEK
-7 LSNRA
+7 LT
-12 GLPPLLAQLQQK
+12 GTDLPPLLAQLRQK
-24 LKDKFERETVQ
+24 LRNKFEQEAVQ
-35 LPGSEPKSNDYESE
+35 LPGSEPKSSDYESE
-49 EVLLDDV
+49 EVLLNDV

-95 ARKKPIQLGQI
+95 ARMKPIQLGQI

-119 MLGVRVLALAGA
+119 KLGVRVLALAGA

-139 LKKGALE
+139 LKKGALD

-169 HLAKTLAELL
+169 HLAE
-179 DLEGHGFHRQTDRE
+179 DLEELFDLKGHGFHSQTDRE
-193 EICDYIS
+193 EICNYIS

-272 AQYVGKVLRS
+272 AQYVGKILRS
-282 DDAEEVMKQV
+282 DDAEEVMRQV
-292 NATPS
+292 NASPS

-312 MLYRQ
+312 MLYRS
-317 GVKTLPTSMPS
+317 GIKTLPTSMPS

-339 QNQGKDLD
+339 QNQEKKLEE
-347 SMDADEDFLELDPML
+347 MDADEDFSKLDPML

-368 LAAFAFCTLVHKVFV
+368 LAAFAFRTLVDKVLV
-383 FEKCHFIQHKLSK
+383 FEKHHFIEHKLSK

-428 LAAHHVAS
+428 FAAHHVAS

-487 KTGSGGQYLVDE
+487 ETGSGGQCLVDE
-499 TAGSIEIGLV
+499 TVGSI
-509 SRCLVN
+509 
-515 ESEGSKDEHT
+515 DYHA
-525 SGVRHFLSASHFEIR
+525 SGVRHFLSASHAEICK
-540 NLADDISSHMDITSA
+540 LADNISSHMDISSA
-555 ETLAERLLKGVVPGS
+555 ERLAERLLEGVVAGS

-609 LYCAISDFDKAMA
+609 LHCAISDFDKAMA

-628 FGSLTASCSDSQSRK
+628 FGGLTADSSSRK
-643 PVYQNSEDGKQL
+643 PVYQNSEDGQQL
-655 LLLSCHCYREFCTS
+655 LLLSSHCYREFCIS
-669 NGVFPIMERLYLAL
+669 NGVFPIMESLYLAL
-683 EKSSSFDLAQSHLTS
+683 EKSSSFYLADSHLTL

-703 VGLVLQH
+703 VGFVLQH
-710 YNSVISVISFVFCEL
+710 YNSVISQITFVFCEI
-725 GDIGY
+725 GDTGY
-730 SQLAGGLE
+730 SQLADGLE
-738 MCRNLRLLL
+738 MCRNLKFLSMG
-747 LKGNNLTD
+747 GNNLTD

-765 RNNAATLRN
+765 RNNAATLDI

-781 LSSAGNAEMHNHTHR
+781 FSSAGNAAMHNHTHR
-796 CEQLRIIGMGGSGC
+796 CEQLRIIGMGGSSC

-827 QHVTELFLTEYSLD
+827 QHVTRLFLAEYSLD

-850 LLSGRECTCLSLG
+850 LLSGRECTRLNLS

-874 INLLLQDHRDFL
+874 IKLLLQDHRDFL
-886 GYLVLTGND
+886 EHLILTGND
-895 LSLEFLFNIYDELRQ
+895 LSLEFLFNIYDELCQ

-915 QCHLGNCGLSSM
+915 VCQLGNCGLSSM
-927 SLSVL
+927 SLSVI
-932 ASSLPYWPELKTLV
+932 ASILPYWPELTTLD
-946 LASNDF
+946 LSNNDF

-963 AAVQSCTELQKLF
+963 AAVQSCVKLKLLK

-985 DFAAALDALADD
+985 DLAAALDALADD
-997 RLKVVFE
+997 WLEVAFE
-1004 DGSYW
+1004 DESYW
-1009 YMDCDD
+1009 HRDCDD
-1015 GGTSSGCFVEDEEES
+1015 GGTSSGFSVEDEEES
-1030 DDDSD
+1030 DDDSA

>member
-1 MADNQK
+1 MSHRKGK
-7 LSNRA
+7 LT
-12 GLPPLLAQLQQK
+12 GTDLPPLLAQLRQK
-24 LKDKFERETVQ
+24 LRNKFEQETVQ
-35 LPGSEPKSNDYESE
+35 LPGSEPKSSDYASE
-49 EVLLDDV
+49 EVLLNNV

-61 ILSKSQLDRIAGHE
+61 ILSKTQLDRIGGHE

-95 ARKKPIQLGQI
+95 ARMKPIQLGQI
-106 LRLASKRRRRLLK
+106 LRLASKRRRQLLK
-119 MLGVRVLALAGA
+119 KLGVRVLALAGA

-169 HLAKTLAELL
+169 HLAKNLAELL
-179 DLEGHGFHRQTDRE
+179 DFEGHGFHRQTDRE

-205 VCIILDGLDEVNLS
+205 VCIILDGLDEINLS

-229 QGVSMDGVRLIVTSR
+229 QGASMDGVRLIVTSR

-292 NATPS
+292 NVSPS

-312 MLYRQ
+312 MLYRS

-339 QNQGKDLD
+339 QNQEKKLEE
-347 SMDADEDFLELDPML
+347 MDADEDFSKLDPML

-368 LAAFAFCTLVHKVFV
+368 LAAFAFRTLIDKVLV
-383 FEKCHFIQHKLSK
+383 FEKHHFIEHKLSK

-407 DKNSPH
+407 DRNSPY
-413 SQPQFVFYHLSMHEG
+413 SQLQFVFYHLSMHEG

-470 LPSVNS
+470 QPSVNA
-476 MIGALLSTPNI
+476 MIGALLSTINI
-487 KTGSGGQYLVDE
+487 GIGSGIQ
-499 TAGSIEIGLV
+499 
-509 SRCLVN
+509 CLV
-515 ESEGSKDEHT
+515 EGREGAKDQNA
-525 SGVRHFLSASHFEIR
+525 SSVKHFFSASHAEICE
-540 NLADDISSHMDITSA
+540 LADDISSHIDISSA
-555 ETLAERLLKGVVPGS
+555 ERLAERLLEGVVPGS

-609 LYCAISDFDKAMA
+609 LYCALSDFDKAMA

-628 FGSLTASCSDSQSRK
+628 FSRLIASCSDSQSRK
-643 PVYQNSEDGKQL
+643 PVHQNSEDGKKL
-655 LLLSCHCYREFCTS
+655 LLLSCHCYREFCIS
-669 NGVFPIMERLYLAL
+669 NEVFPIMESLYLAL
-683 EKSSSFDLAQSHLTS
+683 EKSSSFDFARSHLTL

-710 YNSVISVISFVFCEL
+710 YNSVISQISFFFCEI
-725 GDIGY
+725 GDTGY
-730 SQLAGGLE
+730 SQLADGLE
-738 MCRNLRLLL
+738 MCRNLKSLYLA
-747 LKGNNLTD
+747 GDNLTD
-755 QHASHIAMVI
+755 QHASHIATVI
-765 RNNAATLRN
+765 RNNAATLEI
-774 LDTSFNK
+774 LDMSFNK
-781 LSSAGNAEMHNHTHR
+781 FSSAGSAAIHQHTHL
-796 CEQLRIIGMGGSGC
+796 CEQLGCIGVGGSDC
-810 TDSSLNISTLC
+810 TDSSVNITTLC

-827 QHVTELFLTEYSLD
+827 QHVTVFYLAEYSLD
-841 VEGLVQLFT
+841 VEDLVQLFT
-850 LLSGRECTCLSLG
+850 LLSGRECTCLSLR

-874 INLLLQDHRDFL
+874 INLLLQDHRDL
-886 GYLVLTGND
+886 LKCLILTGND
-895 LSLEFLFNIYDELRQ
+895 LSLEFLFNIYDELCQ
-910 CTRLQ
+910 CTHLQ
-915 QCHLGNCGLSSM
+915 LCHLANCGLSSM

-932 ASSLPYWPELKTLV
+932 ASILPYWPELTTLD
-946 LASNDF
+946 LANNNF
-952 TEAADVCESFV
+952 TEAADECESFV
-963 AAVQSCTELQKLF
+963 AAVQSCTKLQTLF

-985 DFAAALDALADD
+985 DLAAALDALADD
-997 RLKVVFE
+997 RLEVVFE
-1004 DGSYW
+1004 DESNW
-1009 YMDCDD
+1009 HMHCDN
-1015 GGTSSGCFVEDEEES
+1015 GGTSSGVSVEDEEES
-1030 DDDSD
+1030 DDDSA

>member
-1 MADNQK
+1 MSHRKEK
-7 LSNRA
+7 LT
-12 GLPPLLAQLQQK
+12 GTDLPPLLAQLRQK
-24 LKDKFERETVQ
+24 LRNKFEQETVQ
-35 LPGSEPKSNDYESE
+35 LPGSEPKSSDYESE
-49 EVLLDDV
+49 EVLLNDV

-95 ARKKPIQLGQI
+95 ARMKPIQLGQI

-119 MLGVRVLALAGA
+119 KLGVRVLALAGA

-169 HLAKTLAELL
+169 HLAK
-179 DLEGHGFHRQTDRE
+179 DLEDLFDLKGHGLHSQTDRE
-193 EICDYIS
+193 KICNYIS

-272 AQYVGKVLRS
+272 AQYVGKILRS
-282 DDAEEVMKQV
+282 DDAEEVMRQV
-292 NATPS
+292 NASPS

-312 MLYRQ
+312 MLYRS
-317 GVKTLPTSMPS
+317 GIKTLPTSMPS

-339 QNQGKDLD
+339 QNQEKKLEE
-347 SMDADEDFLELDPML
+347 MDADEDFSKLDPML

-368 LAAFAFCTLVHKVFV
+368 LAAFAFRTLVDKVLV
-383 FEKCHFIQHKLSK
+383 FEKHHFIEHKLSK

-428 LAAHHVAS
+428 FAVHHVAS

-487 KTGSGGQYLVDE
+487 ETGSGGQCLVDE
-499 TAGSIEIGLV
+499 TAGSI
-509 SRCLVN
+509 
-515 ESEGSKDEHT
+515 DYHA
-525 SGVRHFLSASHFEIR
+525 SGVRHFLSASHAEICK
-540 NLADDISSHMDITSA
+540 LADNISSHMDISSA
-555 ETLAERLLKGVVPGS
+555 ERLAERLLEGVVPGS

-609 LYCAISDFDKAMA
+609 LHCAISDFDKAMA

-628 FGSLTASCSDSQSRK
+628 FGGLTADSSSRK
-643 PVYQNSEDGKQL
+643 PVYQNSEDGQQL
-655 LLLSCHCYREFCTS
+655 LLLSCHCYREFCIR
-669 NGVFPIMERLYLAL
+669 NGVFPIMESLYLAL
-683 EKSSSFDLAQSHLTS
+683 EKSSSFYLADSHLTL

-710 YNSVISVISFVFCEL
+710 YNSVISQITFVFCEI
-725 GDIGY
+725 GDTGY
-730 SQLAGGLE
+730 CQLADGLE
-738 MCRNLRLLL
+738 MCRNLKLLSL
-747 LKGNNLTD
+747 AGNNLTD

-765 RNNAATLRN
+765 RNNAATLDTLN
-774 LDTSFNK
+774 TSFNK
-781 LSSAGNAEMHNHTHR
+781 FSSAGNATMHHHTHL
-796 CEQLRIIGMGGSGC
+796 CEQLTGIGMGGSNC
-810 TDSSLNISTLC
+810 TDTSLNITTLC

-827 QHVTELFLTEYSLD
+827 QHVTQLQLGEHSLD

-850 LLSGRECTCLSLG
+850 LLSGRECKCLMLC
-863 KIGLDESYAPV
+863 KVGLDESYAPV

-886 GYLVLTGND
+886 DYLSLSAND
-895 LSLEFLFNIYDELRQ
+895 LSLEFLFNIYDELCQ

-915 QCHLGNCGLSSM
+915 VCQLGNCGLSSM
-927 SLSVL
+927 SLSVI
-932 ASSLPYWPELKTLV
+932 ASILPYWPELTTLH
-946 LASNDF
+946 LSNNDF

-963 AAVQSCTELQKLF
+963 AAVQSCAKLKLLK

-997 RLKVVFE
+997 RLEVVFE
-1004 DGSYW
+1004 DESYW
-1009 YMDCDD
+1009 HMDCDD
-1015 GGTSSGCFVEDEEES
+1015 GGTSSGFSVEDEEES
-1030 DDDSD
+1030 DDESA

>member
-24 LKDKFERETVQ
+24 LKDKFEKETVQ

-95 ARKKPIQLGQI
+95 ARMKPIQLGQI

-119 MLGVRVLALAGA
+119 KLGVRVLALAGA

-139 LKKGALE
+139 LKKSALE

-169 HLAKTLAELL
+169 HLAKNLAELL

-193 EICDYIS
+193 EICDHIS

-292 NATPS
+292 NSSPS

-312 MLYRQ
+312 MLYRS
-317 GVKTLPTSMPS
+317 GVKTLPTSMPPI
-328 VVTSVIHQVIK
+328 VTSVIHQVIK
-339 QNQGKDLD
+339 QNQGKDLN
-347 SMDADEDFLELDPML
+347 SMDVDEDFSELDPML

-368 LAAFAFCTLVHKVFV
+368 LAAFAFRTLVDKVLV
-383 FEKCHFIQHKLSK
+383 FEKRHFVEHKLSK
-396 EALSLG
+396 EALCLG

-436 FLTCADDVT
+436 FLTCTDDVT

-487 KTGSGGQYLVDE
+487 ETGSGGHCLVDE
-499 TAGSIEIGLV
+499 TADSIV
-509 SRCLVN
+509 YHAS
-515 ESEGSKDEHT
+515 D
-525 SGVRHFLSASHFEIR
+525 VRHFLSASHAEICK
-540 NLADDISSHMDITSA
+540 LADNISSHMDISSA
-555 ETLAERLLKGVVPGS
+555 ERLAERLLEGVVPGS

-609 LYCAISDFDKAMA
+609 LHCAISDFDKAMA

-628 FGSLTASCSDSQSRK
+628 FGRLTASCSDSQQRESVDHR
-643 PVYQNSEDGKQL
+643 SEDGEQL
-655 LLLSCHCYREFCTS
+655 LLLSCHCYREFCLG
-669 NGVFPIMERLYLAL
+669 NGVFPIMENLYLAL
-683 EKSSSFDLAQSHLTS
+683 EKSSSFHFARSHLTL

-710 YNSVISVISFVFCEL
+710 YNSVISQISFFFCEL

-730 SQLAGGLE
+730 SQLADGLE
-738 MCRNLRLLL
+738 MCRNLKSLSLA
-747 LKGNNLTD
+747 GDNLTD
-755 QHASHIAMVI
+755 QHASHIALVI
-765 RNNAATLRN
+765 RNNAATLDI

-781 LSSAGNAEMHNHTHR
+781 FSSAGNATMHHHTHL
-796 CEQLRIIGMGGSGC
+796 CEQLKNIGVGGTDC
-810 TDSSLNISTLC
+810 TDTSLNISTLC

-827 QHVTELFLTEYSLD
+827 QRVTVFYLAEYSLD

-850 LLSGRECTCLSLG
+850 LLSGRECTRLSLR

-874 INLLLQDHRDFL
+874 INLLLQDHRDL
-886 GYLVLTGND
+886 LKYLILTGND

-910 CTRLQ
+910 CTHLQ
-915 QCHLGNCGLSSM
+915 FCHLANCGLSSM

-932 ASSLPYWPELKTLV
+932 ASILPHWPELTTLV
-946 LASNDF
+946 LANNDF

-963 AAVQSCTELQKLF
+963 AAVQSCTKLQTLL

-997 RLKVVFE
+997 RLEVVFE
-1004 DGSYW
+1004 DASYW
-1009 YMDCDD
+1009 HLDCDD
-1015 GGTSSGCFVEDEEES
+1015 GGTSSGFAVEDEEES
-1030 DDDSD
+1030 DDDAA

>member
-1 MADNQK
+1 MADLK
-7 LSNRA
+7 KTVPTETK
-12 GLPPLLAQLQQK
+12 LPPQLAQLQQK
-24 LKDKFERETVQ
+24 LKDKYVKETVQ
-35 LPGSEPKSNDYESE
+35 LPGSEPKSNDYESK

-95 ARKKPIQLGQI
+95 ARMKPIQLGQI

-119 MLGVRVLALAGA
+119 KLGVRVLALAGA

-139 LKKGALE
+139 LKKAALE
-146 WAEGNIWKNID
+146 WAERNIWKNID

-169 HLAKTLAELL
+169 HLAKNLAELL

-244 PSIPVL
+244 PSIPIL

-292 NATPS
+292 NASPS

-312 MLYRQ
+312 MLYRS
-317 GVKTLPTSMPS
+317 GVKTLPTSMPPI
-328 VVTSVIHQVIK
+328 VTSVIHQVIK

-368 LAAFAFCTLVHKVFV
+368 LAAFAFRTLVDKVLV
-383 FEKCHFIQHKLSK
+383 FEKRDFVAHKLSK

-436 FLTCADDVT
+436 FLTCTDDVT

-487 KTGSGGQYLVDE
+487 ATGSGSQCLVDE
-499 TAGSIEIGLV
+499 TAGSTDYHA
-509 SRCLVN
+509 S
-515 ESEGSKDEHT
+515 D
-525 SGVRHFLSASHFEIR
+525 VRHFLSASHAEICK
-540 NLADDISSHMDITSA
+540 LADNLSSHMDISSA
-555 ETLAERLLKGVVPGS
+555 ERLAERLLEGVVPGS

-628 FGSLTASCSDSQSRK
+628 FGRLTASCSDSQSRK
-643 PVYQNSEDGKQL
+643 PVYQSSEDGKQL
-655 LLLSCHCYREFCTS
+655 LLLSCHCYREFCIS
-669 NGVFPIMERLYLAL
+669 NGVFPIMESLYLAL
-683 EKSSSFDLAQSHLTS
+683 EKSSSFGLAESHLTL

-703 VGLVLQH
+703 IGLVLQH
-710 YNSVISVISFVFCEL
+710 YTSVLSTISLLLCEL
-725 GDIGY
+725 DDIKY
-730 SQLAGGLE
+730 SQLADGLE
-738 MCRNLRLLL
+738 MCQNLRLLHL
-747 LKGNNLTD
+747 QGNNLTD

-765 RNNAATLRN
+765 RNNAATLMN
-774 LDTSFNK
+774 LDMSLNK
-781 LSSAGNAEMHNHTHR
+781 FSSAGNAAMHNHTHR
-796 CEQLRIIGMGGSGC
+796 CEQLRIIGMGSSGC
-810 TDSSLNISTLC
+810 TDSSLNITTLC

-827 QHVTELFLTEYSLD
+827 QDVTRLYLTEHTLD

-850 LLSGRECTCLSLG
+850 LLSGRECPCLSLS

-874 INLLLQDHRDFL
+874 IKLLLQDHRDFL
-886 GYLVLTGND
+886 EYLSLRGND
-895 LSLEFLFNIYDELRQ
+895 LSLEFLFNIYDELCQ

-915 QCHLGNCGLSSM
+915 VCHLGNCGLSSM

-932 ASSLPYWPELKTLV
+932 ASLLPYWPELTALV
-946 LASNDF
+946 LSNNDF
-952 TEAADVCESFV
+952 TEVADVCESFV
-963 AAVQSCTELQKLF
+963 AAVQSCAGLKLLK

-985 DFAAALDALADD
+985 DFVAALHALADN

-1004 DGSYW
+1004 DESYW
-1009 YMDCDD
+1009 HMDCDD
-1015 GGTSSGCFVEDEEES
+1015 GGTSSGFSVEDEEAS
-1030 DDDSD
+1030 DDDSA

>member
-1 MADNQK
+1 MSQRKGK
-7 LSNRA
+7 LT
-12 GLPPLLAQLQQK
+12 GTDLPPLLAKLRQK
-24 LKDKFERETVQ
+24 LRNKFEQETVQ
-35 LPGSEPKSNDYESE
+35 LPGSEPKSSDYESE
-49 EVLLDDV
+49 EVLLNDV

-61 ILSKSQLDRIAGHE
+61 VLSKSQLERIAGHE

-95 ARKKPIQLGQI
+95 ARMKPIQFGQI

-119 MLGVRVLALAGA
+119 KLGVRVLALAGA
-131 GVGKTTSF
+131 GVGKTTTF
-139 LKKGALE
+139 LKKGALD

-169 HLAKTLAELL
+169 HLAK
-179 DLEGHGFHRQTDRE
+179 DLEELFDLKGHGFHRQTDRE

-250 QLAKKHPFNERLEVL
+250 QLAKKYPFNERLEVL

-282 DDAEEVMKQV
+282 DDAEEVMRQV
-292 NATPS
+292 NASPS

-312 MLYRQ
+312 MLYRS

-339 QNQGKDLD
+339 QNQEKKLEE
-347 SMDADEDFLELDPML
+347 MDADEDFSKLDPML

-368 LAAFAFCTLVHKVFV
+368 LAAFAFRTLVDKVLV
-383 FEKCHFIQHKLSK
+383 FEKRHFVEHKLSK

-436 FLTCADDVT
+436 FLTCTDDVT
-445 WLVDTLGGLSGHL
+445 WLVDTLRGLSGHL

-476 MIGALLSTPNI
+476 MIGALLSTPTI
-487 KTGSGGQYLVDE
+487 ETGSGGQCLVDE
-499 TAGSIEIGLV
+499 TAVSI
-509 SRCLVN
+509 
-515 ESEGSKDEHT
+515 DYHA
-525 SGVRHFLSASHFEIR
+525 SGVKHFLSASHAEICK
-540 NLADDISSHMDITSA
+540 LADNISSHMDISSA
-555 ETLAERLLKGVVPGS
+555 ERLAERLLEGVVPGS

-609 LYCAISDFDKAMA
+609 LHCAISDFDKAMA

-628 FGSLTASCSDSQSRK
+628 FGRLTADSSSRE
-643 PVYQNSEDGKQL
+643 PLYQNSEDGKQL
-655 LLLSCHCYREFCTS
+655 LLLSCHCYREFCIS
-669 NGVFPIMERLYLAL
+669 NGVFPIMESLYLAL
-683 EKSSSFDLAQSHLTS
+683 EKSSSFGFAQSHLTL

-710 YNSVISVISFVFCEL
+710 YNSVISQISFFSSEI
-725 GDIGY
+725 GDTGY
-730 SQLAGGLE
+730 SQLADGLE
-738 MCRNLRLLL
+738 MCRNLRSLFLA
-747 LKGNNLTD
+747 GNNLTD
-755 QHASHIAMVI
+755 QHASYIAMVI
-765 RNNAATLRN
+765 RNNTATLTG

-781 LSSAGNAEMHNHTHR
+781 FSSAGNATTHHYTHL
-796 CEQLRIIGMGGSGC
+796 CEQLKDIGVGGTVC
-810 TDSSLNISTLC
+810 TDGSLNITTLC

-827 QHVTELFLTEYSLD
+827 QHVTQFHLTEYLLD

-850 LLSGRECTCLSLG
+850 LLSGRECTCLSLR
-863 KIGLDESYAPV
+863 KIGLDESYTPV
-874 INLLLQDHRDFL
+874 IKLLLQEHRDFL
-886 GYLVLTGND
+886 EYLSLSGND
-895 LSLEFLFNIYDELRQ
+895 LSLEFLFKIYDELCN
-910 CTRLQ
+910 CTHLQ
-915 QCHLGNCGLSSM
+915 HCHLVNCGLSSM

-932 ASSLPYWPELKTLV
+932 ASSLPYWPELDTLD
-946 LASNDF
+946 LANNDF

-963 AAVQSCTELQKLF
+963 AAVQSCAELKLLK

-997 RLKVVFE
+997 RLKVLFE
-1004 DGSYW
+1004 DDSYW
-1009 YMDCDD
+1009 HMDCDD
-1015 GGTSSGCFVEDEEES
+1015 GGTSSGFSVENEEES
-1030 DDDSD
+1030 DDDSA

>member
-1 MADNQK
+1 MSHRKEK
-7 LSNRA
+7 LT
-12 GLPPLLAQLQQK
+12 GTDLPPLLAQLRQK
-24 LKDKFERETVQ
+24 LRNKFEQETVQ

-49 EVLLDDV
+49 EVLLNNV
-56 FVKLN
+56 FVQLN

-75 AAQGSVSEMERMA
+75 AAQGSISEMERMA

-95 ARKKPIQLGQI
+95 ARMRPIQLGQI

-119 MLGVRVLALAGA
+119 KLGVRILALAGA

-169 HLAKTLAELL
+169 HLAKDLEELL
-179 DLEGHGFHRQTDRE
+179 DLKGHGFHRQTDRE

-205 VCIILDGLDEVNLS
+205 VCIILDGLDEINLS

-272 AQYVGKVLRS
+272 SQYVGKVLRS

-292 NATPS
+292 NASPS

-312 MLYRQ
+312 MLYRS
-317 GVKTLPTSMPS
+317 GVKTLPTSMPAI
-328 VVTSVIHQVIK
+328 VTSVIHQVIK

-368 LAAFAFCTLVHKVFV
+368 LAAFAFRTLVDKVLV
-383 FEKCHFIQHKLSK
+383 FEKCHFVEHKLSK

-487 KTGSGGQYLVDE
+487 ETGSGGQCLVDD
-499 TAGSIEIGLV
+499 TAGSI
-509 SRCLVN
+509 
-515 ESEGSKDEHT
+515 DYHA
-525 SGVRHFLSASHFEIR
+525 SGVRHFLSASHAEICK
-540 NLADDISSHMDITSA
+540 LADNISSHMDISSA
-555 ETLAERLLKGVVPGS
+555 ERLAERLLEGVVPGS

-598 KSRVPRASSHM
+598 KSRVPRASSQM
-609 LYCAISDFDKAMA
+609 LHCAISDFDKAMA

-628 FGSLTASCSDSQSRK
+628 FGRLTADTSSRK
-643 PVYQNSEDGKQL
+643 PLYQNSEDGKQL
-655 LLLSCHCYREFCTS
+655 LLLSCHCYREFCIS
-669 NGVFPIMERLYLAL
+669 NGVFPILESLYLAL
-683 EKSSSFDLAQSHLTS
+683 EKSSLFKFAQSHLTF

-710 YNSVISVISFVFCEL
+710 YNSVISRISIFFCKI

-730 SQLAGGLE
+730 SQLADGLE
-738 MCRNLRLLL
+738 MCRNLRLLRL
-747 LKGNNLTD
+747 QGNNLTD

-765 RNNAATLRN
+765 RNNAATLHI

-781 LSSAGNAEMHNHTHR
+781 FSSAGSAAIHQHTHL
-796 CEQLRIIGMGGSGC
+796 CEQLGGIGVGGSGC
-810 TDSSLNISTLC
+810 IDSSLNITTLC

-827 QHVTELFLTEYSLD
+827 QHVTRLDLTEYSLD

-850 LLSGRECTCLSLG
+850 LISGRESRGLALR
-863 KIGLDESYAPV
+863 KIGLDDSYAPV
-874 INLLLQDHRDFL
+874 INLLLQDHRYFL
-886 GYLVLTGND
+886 EYLILTGND
-895 LSLEFLFNIYDELRQ
+895 LSLEFLFNIFDELCQ

-915 QCHLGNCGLSSM
+915 HCYLGNCGLSSM

-932 ASSLPYWPELKTLV
+932 ASILPYWPELTTV
-946 LASNDF
+946 DLANNDF

-963 AAVQSCTELQKLF
+963 AAVQSCAELKLLQ
-976 MPDRGFVNA
+976 MPDKGFVNA
-985 DFAAALDALADD
+985 DLAAALDALADD
-997 RLKVVFE
+997 RLEVVFE
-1004 DGSYW
+1004 DLSYW
-1009 YMDCDD
+1009 HMDCDD
-1015 GGTSSGCFVEDEEES
+1015 GGTSSGFSVENEEES
-1030 DDDSD
+1030 DDDSA

>member
-1 MADNQK
+1 MA
-7 LSNRA
+7 
-12 GLPPLLAQLQQK
+12 
-24 LKDKFERETVQ
+24 
-35 LPGSEPKSNDYESE
+35 
-49 EVLLDDV
+49 
-56 FVKLN
+56 
-61 ILSKSQLDRIAGHE
+61 
-75 AAQGSVSEMERMA
+75 
-88 HTFSRGA
+88 
-95 ARKKPIQLGQI
+95 
-106 LRLASKRRRRLLK
+106 
-119 MLGVRVLALAGA
+119 
-131 GVGKTTSF
+131 
-139 LKKGALE
+139 
-146 WAEGNIWKNID
+146 KN
-157 LLFALPLRKPSV
+157 
-169 HLAKTLAELL
+169 LAELL
-179 DLEGHGFHRQTDRE
+179 DLEGHGFHSQTDRE

-205 VCIILDGLDEVNLS
+205 VCIIFDGLDEINLS

-292 NATPS
+292 NASPS

-312 MLYRQ
+312 MLYRS

-339 QNQGKDLD
+339 QNRGKDLD

-368 LAAFAFCTLVHKVFV
+368 LAAFAFRTLVDKVLV
-383 FEKCHFIQHKLSK
+383 FEKRHFVEHKLSK

-413 SQPQFVFYHLSMHEG
+413 SQPQYVFYHLSMHEG
-428 LAAHHVAS
+428 LAARHVAS

-458 NTFWRFLAAKLD
+458 NTLWRFLAAKLD

-487 KTGSGGQYLVDE
+487 ETGP
-499 TAGSIEIGLV
+499 V
-509 SRCLVN
+509 SRCLVG
-515 ESEGSKDEHT
+515 ESEGFKDQHT
-525 SGVRHFLSASHFEIR
+525 SAVRHLFSASHAEICK
-540 NLADDISSHMDITSA
+540 LADDISSHMDITSA
-555 ETLAERLLKGVVPGS
+555 ERLAERLLEGVVPGS

-609 LYCAISDFDKAMA
+609 LHCAISDFDKAMA

-628 FGSLTASCSDSQSRK
+628 FGGLTADSSSRK
-643 PVYQNSEDGKQL
+643 PVNPESEDSKQL
-655 LLLSCHCYREFCTS
+655 LLLSCHCFREFCIS
-669 NGVFPIMERLYLAL
+669 NGVFPIMESLYLAL
-683 EKSSSFDLAQSHLTS
+683 EKSSSFQFVQSHLTL

-710 YNSVISVISFVFCEL
+710 YTSVISRISFFFCEI
-725 GDIGY
+725 GDTGY
-730 SQLAGGLE
+730 SQLADGLE
-738 MCRNLRLLL
+738 MCRNLNLLSMG
-747 LKGNNLTD
+747 GNNLTD

-765 RNNAATLRN
+765 RNNTATLRG

-781 LSSAGNAEMHNHTHR
+781 FSSAGNAAMHNHTHQ
-796 CEQLRIIGMGGSGC
+796 CEQLRIIGMGGSSC

-827 QHVTELFLTEYSLD
+827 QHVTGFFLTEYSLD

-850 LLSGRECTCLSLG
+850 LLSGRECTRLNLS
-863 KIGLDESYAPV
+863 KIGLDESYASV
-874 INLLLQDHRDFL
+874 IKLLLQNHRDFL
-886 GYLVLTGND
+886 KYLILTGND
-895 LSLEFLFNIYDELRQ
+895 LSLEFLFNIYDELCQ

-915 QCHLGNCGLSSM
+915 FCHLGNCGLSSM

-932 ASSLPYWPELKTLV
+932 ASLLPYWPELTTLF
-946 LASNDF
+946 LANNDF

-963 AAVQSCTELQKLF
+963 AAVQSCTELQKLL

-985 DFAAALDALADD
+985 DLAAALDALADD
-997 RLKVVFE
+997 RLEILFADE
-1004 DGSYW
+1004 SYW
-1009 YMDCDD
+1009 HMDCDD
-1015 GGTSSGCFVEDEEES
+1015 GGTSGGFSVEDEEES
-1030 DDDSD
+1030 DDDSA

>member
-1 MADNQK
+1 MANLKNTAPTETK
-7 LSNRA
+7 L
-12 GLPPLLAQLQQK
+12 PHLLAQLQQK
-24 LKDKFERETVQ
+24 LKDEFVKETVQ

-95 ARKKPIQLGQI
+95 GRMKPIQLGQI

-119 MLGVRVLALAGA
+119 KLGVRVLALAGA

-139 LKKGALE
+139 LKKGGLD
-146 WAEGNIWKNID
+146 WAEGNIWTNID

-169 HLAKTLAELL
+169 HLAKDLEELL
-179 DLEGHGFHRQTDRE
+179 DLKRHGFHRQTDRE

-265 GFSQEDV
+265 GFGQEDV

-292 NATPS
+292 NASPS
-297 LAGLMQIPLNAANIC
+297 LAGLMQIPLNAASIC
-312 MLYRQ
+312 MLYRS
-317 GVKTLPTSMPS
+317 GVETLPTSMTS
-328 VVTSVIHQVIK
+328 IVKSVIHQVIK
-339 QNQGKDLD
+339 QNQEKKLEE
-347 SMDADEDFLELDPML
+347 MDADEDFSKLDPML

-368 LAAFAFCTLVHKVFV
+368 LAAFAFRTLVDKVLV
-383 FEKCHFIQHKLSK
+383 FEKHHFIEHKLSK

-407 DKNSPH
+407 DTNSPH

-436 FLTCADDVT
+436 FLTCADDIT

-470 LPSVNS
+470 LSSVNS

-487 KTGSGGQYLVDE
+487 EPSPDSQCLMDEREFAKDQY
-499 TAGSIEIGLV
+499 
-509 SRCLVN
+509 
-515 ESEGSKDEHT
+515 T
-525 SGVRHFLSASHFEIR
+525 SGVKHFVSASHAEICK
-540 NLADDISSHMDITSA
+540 LADNISSHMDISSA
-555 ETLAERLLKGVVPGS
+555 ERLAERLLEGIVPGS
-570 GTAAVR
+570 GTAAVL

-609 LYCAISDFDKAMA
+609 LYSAISDFDKAMA

-628 FGSLTASCSDSQSRK
+628 LGRHTAPSSDSPSRAL
-643 PVYQNSEDGKQL
+643 VSHQSEDGKQL
-655 LLLSCHCYREFCTS
+655 LLLSCHCYREFCIS
-669 NGVFPIMERLYLAL
+669 NGVFPIMESLYLPL
-683 EKSSSFDLAQSHLTS
+683 EKSSSFDFARSHLTL

-710 YNSVISVISFVFCEL
+710 YNSVISAISLCDL
-725 GDIGY
+725 GNMGY
-730 SQLAGGLE
+730 SQLADGLE
-738 MCRNLRLLL
+738 MCRNLQWLSLA
-747 LKGNNLTD
+747 GNNLTD
-755 QHASHIAMVI
+755 QYASHIAMVI
-765 RNNAATLRN
+765 QNNAATLDI
-774 LDTSFNK
+774 LETSVNK
-781 LSSAGNAEMHNHTHR
+781 FSSAGNATVHQHTHL
-796 CEQLRIIGMGGSGC
+796 CEQLSHIGIGGSGC

-821 TVLSGC
+821 TVLSRC
-827 QHVTELFLTEYSLD
+827 QDVTRLDLTEYSLD

-850 LLSGRECTCLSLG
+850 LLSGHECTHLSLR
-863 KIGLDESYAPV
+863 KIGLDEGHASV

-886 GYLVLTGND
+886 VYLSLTGNN

-910 CTRLQ
+910 CTHMQ
-915 QCHLGNCGLSSM
+915 ECHLANCGLSSM
-927 SLSVL
+927 SFSVL
-932 ASSLPYWPELKTLV
+932 TSLLPYWPALTV
-946 LASNDF
+946 LGLSNNDF
-952 TEAADVCESFV
+952 TEVADVCESFV
-963 AAVQSCTELQKLF
+963 AAVQSCTELKTLF
-976 MPDRGFVNA
+976 MPDRGFLNA
-985 DFAAALDALADD
+985 EFAAVLDALADN
-997 RLKVVFE
+997 RLKVEFE
-1004 DGSYW
+1004 DDQYW
-1009 YMDCDD
+1009 HLDSDD
-1015 GGTSSGCFVEDEEES
+1015 GGTSSRISVEDEEES
-1030 DDDSD
+1030 DDDSA

>member
-12 GLPPLLAQLQQK
+12 RLPPLLAQLQQK
-24 LKDKFERETVQ
+24 LKDKFEKETVQ

-88 HTFSRGA
+88 HTFSRGT
-95 ARKKPIQLGQI
+95 ARMKPIQLGQI

-119 MLGVRVLALAGA
+119 KLGVRVLALAGA

-146 WAEGNIWKNID
+146 WAKGNIWTNID

-169 HLAKTLAELL
+169 HLAKDLEELL
-179 DLEGHGFHRQTDRE
+179 DLKGHGFHRQTDRE
-193 EICDYIS
+193 DICDYIS

-272 AQYVGKVLRS
+272 AQYVGKILRS

-292 NATPS
+292 NASPS

-312 MLYRQ
+312 MLYRS

-347 SMDADEDFLELDPML
+347 SMDADEDFFELDPML

-368 LAAFAFCTLVHKVFV
+368 LAAFAFRTLVDKVLV
-383 FEKCHFIQHKLSK
+383 FEKRHFVEHKLSK

-428 LAAHHVAS
+428 LAAQHVAS
-436 FLTCADDVT
+436 FLTCADDVR
-445 WLVDTLGGLSGHL
+445 WLADTLGGLSGHL

-476 MIGALLSTPNI
+476 MIGALLSTPNTE
-487 KTGSGGQYLVDE
+487 TGADGQCLVDE
-499 TAGSIEIGLV
+499 TAGSI
-509 SRCLVN
+509 
-515 ESEGSKDEHT
+515 DYHA
-525 SGVRHFLSASHFEIR
+525 SGVRHFLSASHAEICK
-540 NLADDISSHMDITSA
+540 LADNISSHIDISSA
-555 ETLAERLLKGVVPGS
+555 ERLAERLLEGVVPGS
-570 GTAAVR
+570 GRAAVR

-609 LYCAISDFDKAMA
+609 LYYAISDFDKAMA

-628 FGSLTASCSDSQSRK
+628 FGRLTASCSDSQQREY
-643 PVYQNSEDGKQL
+643 VDHRSEDGKQL
-655 LLLSCHCYREFCTS
+655 LLLSCHCYREFCIS
-669 NGVFPIMERLYLAL
+669 NEVFPKMESLYLAL
-683 EKSSSFDLAQSHLTS
+683 EKSSSFEFAQSHLTL

-703 VGLVLQH
+703 VGLVLQR
-710 YNSVISVISFVFCEL
+710 YNSVISQISFFFTEI
-725 GDIGY
+725 GDTGY
-730 SQLAGGLE
+730 SQLADGLG
-738 MCRNLRLLL
+738 MCRNLRLLRL
-747 LKGNNLTD
+747 RGNKLTD

-765 RNNAATLRN
+765 RNNAATLTN
-774 LDTSFNK
+774 VDTPFNK
-781 LSSAGNAEMHNHTHR
+781 FSSAGNAAMHNHTHR
-796 CEQLRIIGMGGSGC
+796 CEQLRIIGMGSSGC
-810 TDSSLNISTLC
+810 TDSSLNIVTLC

-827 QHVTELFLTEYSLD
+827 QQVTRLYLTEYSLD
-841 VEGLVQLFT
+841 VEGLVQLFK
-850 LLSGRECTCLSLG
+850 LLSGRECTCLSLT
-863 KIGLDESYAPV
+863 KVFLDESYAPA
-874 INLLLQDHRDFL
+874 INLLLQNQRDFL
-886 GYLVLTGND
+886 EFLSLRGND
-895 LSLEFLFNIYDELRQ
+895 LSQEFLFNIYDELRQ

-915 QCHLGNCGLSSM
+915 VCQLGNCGLSSK

-932 ASSLPYWPELKTLV
+932 ASLLPYWPELTSLV
-946 LASNDF
+946 LNNNDF
-952 TEAADVCESFV
+952 TEAADGCESFV
-963 AAVQSCTELQKLF
+963 AAIQSCTQLRKLK

-985 DFAAALDALADD
+985 DLAAALDALADD
-997 RLKVVFE
+997 RLKVGFK
-1004 DGSYW
+1004 DDSYW
-1009 YMDCDD
+1009 HVDCDD
-1015 GGTSSGCFVEDEEES
+1015 GGTSIGFSAEDEEES
-1030 DDDSD
+1030 DDDSA